1 MGELDAVIEA
11 SKKSD
16 EKAAKPLENIVRISI
31 GRLTTPIAAPPYR
44 PLKAIGYEPDRLAG
58 DSRTCHQP
66 RPRSGVRGAAGNP
79 GRSGRGRLA

>member
-31 GRLTTPIAAPPYR
+31 GRLTITIAAPPLS
-44 PLKAIGYEPDRLAG
+44 PP
-58 DSRTCHQP
+58 
-66 RPRSGVRGAAGNP
+66 
-79 GRSGRGRLA
+79 